1 MKFNKYE
8 MNLPRGQAVVERAGD
23 MHARGWKKEKG
34 GGRFVGGKV
43 EKSLGEK
50 SRC

>member
-8 MNLPRGQAVVERAGD
+8 MNLPRGQAIVERAGD
-23 MHARGWKKEKG
+23 MHARGWKKENG
-34 GGRFVGGKV
+34 GGRFVEGW
-43 EKSLGEK
+43 SLGEK

>member
-8 MNLPRGQAVVERAGD
+8 MNLPRGQAIVERVGD
-23 MHARGWKKEKG
+23 MHAGWKKEKG
-34 GGRFVGGKV
+34 GGRFV
-43 EKSLGEK
+43 ERWSLGEK